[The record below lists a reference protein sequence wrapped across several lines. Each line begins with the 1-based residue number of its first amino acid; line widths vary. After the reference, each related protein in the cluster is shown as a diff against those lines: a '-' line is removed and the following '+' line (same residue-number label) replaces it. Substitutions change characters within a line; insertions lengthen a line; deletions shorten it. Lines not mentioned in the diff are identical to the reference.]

1 MAPGRIRDEDVTYVR
16 DNSAIDDVV
25 GDFVQL
31 KSAGGGQKK
40 GLCPFHDEKSP
51 SFHVTPSKGF
61 FHCFGCGVG
70 GDVIAFLMKMDH
82 LSFSEAVERLA
93 DRMSYTLRYDGT
105 NTNTG
110 PSINRSRLVAANVA
124 AMNFYRE
131 QLNLPGTAQVG
142 REFLQKRGFDKA
154 AAEQFGVGYAPDEWD
169 GLYKHLK
176 TLGFT
181 DSELSLAGLSKDGTK
196 GPIDRYRNRL
206 VWPIKDISGDVVGFG
221 ARKLASDEVDQGPKY
236 LNTAE
241 TPIYKK
247 SQILYGLDM
256 AKKEIAKK
264 RQVVIVEGYTDVMAA
279 HLAGITTAVATCG
292 TAFGDDHIRVIRRLL
307 MDDDAFR
314 GEVIFTFD
322 GDAAGQKAALRAF
335 DDDQKFVAQTFV
347 AVEPSGMDPCDLRIA
362 SGDAAV
368 RDLIARRVPLF
379 EFAIKSEIAKY
390 DVNSAEGRVSALNQ
404 VAPLIGKI
412 RDASLR
418 PEYARLVAGWLG
430 LEVDIVTSA
439 IKKSSTRSAPSQ
451 NLEPAVQ
458 SEVNL
463 RDPIL
468 MMEREVLKIKL
479 QYPEMAKDW
488 SLLEKNAFTYWAYH
502 QLRTQIDAAPELNIQ
517 QLLESSE
524 SEDIRALI
532 TELTVEP
539 IRTDREISERYIAA
553 IFARLRE
560 VALSR
565 SIAEIKSTLQRLNP
579 TENEAQYNETFS
591 ALVAMEAERR
601 VQKDAALGELG

>member
-1 MAPGRIRDEDVTYVR
+1 MASGRIRDEDVAHVR
-16 DNSAIDDVV
+16 DSSAIDGVV

-70 GDVIAFLMKMDH
+70 GDVIAFLMKIDH
-82 LSFSEAVERLA
+82 LSFSESVERLA
-93 DRMSYTLRYDGT
+93 DRMGYTLRYDGT
-105 NTNTG
+105 NISTG
-110 PSINRSRLVAANVA
+110 PSINRSRLVAANLA
-124 AMNFYRE
+124 AMNFYRDA
-131 QLNLPGTAQVG
+131 LNLPGGAQIG
-142 REFLQKRGFDKA
+142 RDFLQKRGFDKA
-154 AAEQFGVGYAPDEWD
+154 AAQLFGVGYAPDEWD

-176 TLGFT
+176 TLGFS
-181 DSELSLAGLSKDGTK
+181 DSELSLAGLTKDGTK
-196 GPIDRYRNRL
+196 GPIDRFRNRL
-206 VWPIKDISGDVVGFG
+206 IWPIKDISGDVVGFG

-236 LNTAE
+236 LNTSE

-314 GEVIFTFD
+314 GEVILTFD

-335 DDDQKFVAQTFV
+335 GDDQKFVAQTFV

-379 EFAIKSEIAKY
+379 EFAIKSEIAKH
-390 DVNSAEGRVSALNQ
+390 DINSAEGRVSALNQ
-404 VAPLIGKI
+404 VAPLISKI

-439 IKKSSTRSAPSQ
+439 IKKSGFRQTSSTSEAAPIE
-451 NLEPAVQ
+451 N
-458 SEVNL
+458 EVNL

-479 QYPEMAKDW
+479 QYSEMAKDW
-488 SLLEKNAFTYWAYH
+488 SQLEANAFSYWAYH
-502 QLRTQIDAAPELNIQ
+502 QLRTEIDTNPVAKVQELLSASQ
-517 QLLESSE
+517 
-524 SEDIRALI
+524 SEDIKVLI

-579 TENEAQYNETFS
+579 TENEAQYSEVFG
-591 ALVAMEAERR
+591 ALVALEAERR

>member
-1 MAPGRIRDEDVTYVR
+1 MASGRIRDEDVTHVR
-16 DNSAIDDVV
+16 DNSSIDDVV

-51 SFHVTPSKGF
+51 SFHVTPSKGY

-70 GDVIAFLMKMDH
+70 GDAIAFLMKMDH

-93 DRMSYTLRYDGT
+93 DRMGYTLRYDGT

-131 QLNLPGTAQVG
+131 QLNLPGSAQVG
-142 REFLQKRGFDKA
+142 RDFLQKRGFDKA
-154 AAEQFGVGYAPDEWD
+154 AAETFGVGYAPDEWD

-236 LNTAE
+236 LNTSE

-335 DDDQKFVAQTFV
+335 GDDQKFVAQTFV

-390 DVNSAEGRVSALNQ
+390 DVNAAEGRVSALNQ

-439 IKKSSTRSAPSQ
+439 IKKSSTRSVPSQ

-479 QYPEMAKDW
+479 QFPEMAKDW
-488 SLLEKNAFTYWAYH
+488 ELLEKNAFSYWAYH
-502 QLRTQIDAAPELNIQ
+502 QLRIQIDSAPELNIQ
-517 QLLESSE
+517 KLLESSE